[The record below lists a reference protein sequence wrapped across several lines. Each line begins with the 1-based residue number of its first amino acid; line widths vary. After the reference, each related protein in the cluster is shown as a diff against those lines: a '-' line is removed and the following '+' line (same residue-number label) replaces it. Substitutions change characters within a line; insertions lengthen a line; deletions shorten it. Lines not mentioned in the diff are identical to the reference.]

1 MQKNNGK
8 FSMEDAQRLAASP
21 QAKQLQELI
30 QNTDRARMEVAARQ
44 AAAGNYTEL
53 QQTLAP
59 LLNDPR
65 VRDLL
70 KQLGG

>member
-1 MQKNNGK
+1 MQKNNGT

-30 QNTDRARMEVAARQ
+30 QNTDRARMEVAAKQ

-53 QQTLAP
+53 GLSPRPGQWEAFLCLMASHP
-59 LLNDPR
+59 L
-65 VRDLL
+65 
-70 KQLGG
+70 